1 MLELIAD
8 GRLAFNS
15 RLPGFKLL
23 DLQTTEGQN
32 KSGTMTF
39 TMPPQ
44 HPARDYFTSYRT
56 VVELYEDGALRFRG
70 RALYPDDDY
79 YNCRTITCEGERG
92 FLRDG
97 IARPYLYQDTPA
109 VIFAQA
115 LELYNA
121 SVDPWK
127 RFTLGTVTVTDANDY
142 IRFES
147 TKAED
152 FLAFFDKLVE
162 RCGGYITF
170 TDDGN
175 GGRAINWLT
184 EINTQSNQ
192 TIEFGSN
199 LLEFARSGQ
208 SPDLYTAILP
218 YGAQLENV
226 TTSDPA
232 PDDEPESGDETETQ
246 AEDTPEGETPTETEV
261 QPGRV
266 TISSVTED
274 GADFIQDDEAVAL
287 RGVIMAT
294 VTWDDVTEP
303 ENLLAKARKWLAEH
317 RQAITSLQLTAADLS
332 RLGHNIDGYHVGDR
346 VRVLSKPHQVD
357 DYFQLTDRTVDWL
370 NPAGG
375 KISLGKTRASLAGA
389 DVAGDRESMN
399 ALDKVKH
406 EITADY
412 KTNVALAIQAA
423 TLTLSSLIQQ
433 TSESIMLQVAETYAT
448 DDAVVAL
455 VQSQITQLA
464 DSIEFTFTK
473 LQTQVEEIDGET
485 RTTFAEWEKYIRFE
499 NGDIVLGEAGNEIT
513 LRLENDRIR
522 FLDGGAEVAYI
533 SNKQLYITDAH
544 FLNSLR
550 VGRFAFLPRQ
560 NGNLSLV
567 KVGD

>member
-23 DLQTTEGQN
+23 ELQTTEGKN

-56 VVELYEDGALRFRG
+56 VVELYEDGVRRFRG
-70 RALYPDDDY
+70 RALYPDDDF
-79 YNCRTITCEGERG
+79 YNNRTITCEGERG

-97 IARPYLYQDTPA
+97 IARPYLYQDPPA
-109 VIFAQA
+109 VIFAKA

-152 FLAFFDKLVE
+152 FLAFFNKLVE

-175 GGRAINWLT
+175 GGRAINWLA

-232 PDDEPESGDETETQ
+232 PDDEQESGDETETQ
-246 AEDTPEGETPTETEV
+246 AADPEGETPTETEA

-287 RGVIMAT
+287 RGIIMAT

-544 FLNSLR
+544 FLHSLR
-550 VGRFAFLPRQ
+550 VGRFAFLPRE

-567 KVGD
+567 KVGG

>member
-8 GRLAFNS
+8 GRPVYNN
-15 RLPGFKLL
+15 RLPDYKLL
-23 DLQTTEGQN
+23 GLQTTHGLN
-32 KSGTMTF
+32 KSGTASF
-39 TMPPQ
+39 IMPPA
-44 HPARDYFTSYRT
+44 HPAYNLFVSKKT
-56 VVELYEDGALRFRG
+56 VVELYEDGVLRFRG
-70 RALYPDDDY
+70 RALYPDDDF
-79 YNCRTITCEGERG
+79 YNRRTITCEGERG

-109 VIFAQA
+109 AIFTQA

-127 RFTLGTVTVTDANDY
+127 RFTLGQVTVTDPNDY
-142 IRFES
+142 VRLES
-147 TKAED
+147 TQAED

-175 GGRAINWLT
+175 GGRAMNWL
-184 EINTQSNQ
+184 EKIGTQSNQ
-192 TIEFGSN
+192 TIEFGRN

-218 YGAQLENV
+218 YGAQLEQV
-226 TTSDPA
+226 QAST
-232 PDDEPESGDETETQ
+232 GD
-246 AEDTPEGETPTETEV
+246 TETEPGTDTETEPGTDQQGV
-261 QPGRV
+261 TQPTRV
-266 TISSVTED
+266 TIASVTED

-287 RGVIMAT
+287 RGIIMAT

-303 ENLLAKARKWLAEH
+303 ANLLAKAQQWLAEH
-317 RQAITSLQLTAADLS
+317 RLAITSLQLTAADLS
-332 RLGHNIDGYHVGDR
+332 KLGRNIDSYHVGDR
-346 VRVLSKPHQVD
+346 VPVLSKPHNVD
-357 DYFQLTDRTVDWL
+357 EYFQLTDRTVDWL

-375 KISLGKTRASLAGA
+375 KISLGKTQTSLTGA
-389 DVAGDRESMN
+389 DVAGDRKSQS
-399 ALDKVKH
+399 ALEKVKH
-406 EITADY
+406 EVTADY
-412 KTNVALAIQAA
+412 KTNIAAAIQEA

-433 TSESIMLQVAETYAT
+433 TSDSILLQVAETYAT
-448 DDAVVAL
+448 DDAVVSL

-464 DSIEFTFTK
+464 DSISFTFTQ

-485 RTTFAEWEKYIRFE
+485 RTTFAEWEKYIRFD
-499 NGDIVLGEAGNEIT
+499 NGDIILGETGNEIT
-513 LRLENDRIR
+513 LRIENDRIS
-522 FLDGGAEVAYI
+522 FMDGGAEVAYI

-544 FLNSLR
+544 FLNSFR

-567 KVGD
+567 KVGG

>member
-79 YNCRTITCEGERG
+79 YNNRTITCEGERG

-97 IARPYLYQDTPA
+97 IARPYLYQDPPA
-109 VIFAQA
+109 VIFAKA

-175 GGRAINWLT
+175 GGRAINWLA

-192 TIEFGSN
+192 VIEFSSN

-246 AEDTPEGETPTETEV
+246 AEDTPEGETPAETEV

-544 FLNSLR
+544 FLHSLR
-550 VGRFAFLPRQ
+550 VGRFAFLPRE

-567 KVGD
+567 KVGG

>member
-23 DLQTTEGQN
+23 ELQTTEGQN

-56 VVELYEDGALRFRG
+56 VVELYEDGVRRFRG

-79 YNCRTITCEGERG
+79 YNNRTITCEGERG

-109 VIFAQA
+109 AIFAQA

-175 GGRAINWLT
+175 GGRAINWLA

-544 FLNSLR
+544 FLHSLR
-550 VGRFAFLPRQ
+550 VGRFAFLPRE

-567 KVGD
+567 KVGG

>member
-1 MLELIAD
+1 
-8 GRLAFNS
+8 
-15 RLPGFKLL
+15 
-23 DLQTTEGQN
+23 
-32 KSGTMTF
+32 
-39 TMPPQ
+39 
-44 HPARDYFTSYRT
+44 
-56 VVELYEDGALRFRG
+56 
-70 RALYPDDDY
+70 
-79 YNCRTITCEGERG
+79 
-92 FLRDG
+92 
-97 IARPYLYQDTPA
+97 
-109 VIFAQA
+109 
-115 LELYNA
+115 
-121 SVDPWK
+121 VDPWK

-142 IRFES
+142 VRLES
-147 TKAED
+147 TNAEN
-152 FLAFFDKLVE
+152 FLVFFDKLVE

-170 TDDGN
+170 TDDCN
-175 GGRAINWLT
+175 GGRAINWLA

-192 TIEFGSN
+192 VIEFGSN

-226 TTSDPA
+226 TTSGPA
-232 PDDEPESGDETETQ
+232 PEDGPESGGETQTQ

-274 GADFIQDDEAVAL
+274 GADFIQDAEAVAL

-332 RLGHNIDGYHVGDR
+332 QLGHNIDGYHVGDR
-346 VRVLSKPHQVD
+346 VRVLSKPHRVD

-370 NPAGG
+370 NAAGG
-375 KISLGKTRASLAGA
+375 KISMGKTRASLAGA

-448 DDAVVAL
+448 DDAVVQL

-464 DSIEFTFTK
+464 DSISFTFTQ

-499 NGDIVLGEAGNEIT
+499 NGDIILGETGNEIT
-513 LRLENDRIR
+513 LRIENDRIS
-522 FLDGGAEVAYI
+522 FLDGGAEVAYF

-550 VGRFAFLPRQ
+550 VGRFAFLPRE

>member
-8 GRLAFNS
+8 GRLAYNN
-15 RLPGFKLL
+15 RLPDYKLL
-23 DLQTTEGQN
+23 GLQTTHGVN
-32 KSGTMTF
+32 KSGTASFIMQ
-39 TMPPQ
+39 PG
-44 HPARDYFTSYRT
+44 HPAYNSFVSKKT
-56 VVELYEDGALRFRG
+56 VVTLYEDGVLRFRG
-70 RALYPDDDY
+70 RALYPDDDF

-109 VIFAQA
+109 AIFAKG

-127 RFTLGTVTVTDANDY
+127 RFTLGQVTVTDPNDY
-142 IRFES
+142 IRLES

-170 TDDGN
+170 TDDGS
-175 GGRAINWLT
+175 GGRAMNWLA
-184 EINTQSNQ
+184 EIGTQSNQ
-192 TIEFGSN
+192 AIEFGSN

-218 YGAQLENV
+218 YGAQLEQV
-226 TTSDPA
+226 QAST
-232 PDDEPESGDETETQ
+232 ETET
-246 AEDTPEGETPTETEV
+246 ETEPGTETEPETETETEPSADQQGV
-261 QPGRV
+261 TQPTRV
-266 TISSVTED
+266 TIASVTED

-294 VTWDDVTEP
+294 ETWDDVTEP
-303 ENLLAKARKWLAEH
+303 INLLAKARQWLAEH
-317 RQAITSLQLTAADLS
+317 RLAITSLQLTAADLS
-332 RLGHNIDGYHVGDR
+332 KMGRNIDSYHVGDR
-346 VRVLSKPHQVD
+346 VRVLSKPHNVD
-357 DYFQLTDRTVDWL
+357 EYFQLTDRTVDWL

-375 KISLGKTRASLAGA
+375 KISLGKSQASLAGA
-389 DVAGDRESMN
+389 DVAGDRKSQS
-399 ALDKVKH
+399 ALEKVKH
-406 EITADY
+406 EVTADY
-412 KTNVALAIQAA
+412 KTNIAAAIQEA

-448 DDAVVAL
+448 DDAVVSL

-464 DSIEFTFTK
+464 DSISFTFTQ

-485 RTTFAEWEKYIRFE
+485 RTTFAEWEKYIRFD
-499 NGDIVLGEAGNEIT
+499 NGDIILGETGNAIT
-513 LRLENDRIR
+513 LRIENDRIS

>member
-1 MLELIAD
+1 MLELYAD

-23 DLQTTEGQN
+23 ELQTTEGLN

-39 TMPPQ
+39 TMPPK
-44 HPARDYFTSYRT
+44 HPAYNYFTSYRT

-79 YNCRTITCEGERG
+79 YNCRTWTCEGERG

-109 VIFAQA
+109 AIFAQA
-115 LELYNA
+115 LELYNV

-142 IRFES
+142 VRLES
-147 TKAED
+147 TNAEN

-175 GGRAINWLT
+175 GGRAINWLA

-192 TIEFGSN
+192 TIEFGGN

-226 TTSDPA
+226 TTSGPA
-232 PDDEPESGDETETQ
+232 PEDGPESGDETETQ
-246 AEDTPEGETPTETEV
+246 AEDTPEGETPTETEA

-346 VRVLSKPHQVD
+346 VCVLSKPHQVD

-370 NPAGG
+370 NAAGG
-375 KISLGKTRASLAGA
+375 KISMGKTRASLAGA

-448 DDAVVAL
+448 DDAVVQL

-464 DSIEFTFTK
+464 DSISFTFTQ

-499 NGDIVLGEAGNEIT
+499 NGDIILGETGNEIT
-513 LRLENDRIR
+513 LRIENDRIS
-522 FLDGGAEVAYI
+522 FLDGGAEVAYF